1 MWRDHKRTTILG
13 GGALVLAGIV
23 VFGYIQSPDRRHIR
37 ELDSGVPARQIDA
50 IGALAGIGSDRG
62 AKAVSGAV
70 SDSDSA
76 VATHAVYALGRM
88 GRPGDLP
95 RVQAALTD
103 PRQPVRAAA
112 VYAISGFGD
121 LADVDMLIALLT
133 DRRQPPKIRAAAAR
147 SLGRL
152 TVFRAVPSL
161 IDTLEDPSVLV
172 RGRAY
177 AAFRQIV
184 HAGFRFRAAD
194 PPQLRREAIAR
205 IRAAYPRLKTR
216 HDSYL
221 KLLKDRAG
229 GTSQ

>member
-1 MWRDHKRTTILG
+1 MTILG
-13 GGALVLAGIV
+13 GAALVLAGFV
-23 VFGYIQSPDRRHIR
+23 AFGYIQSPDRRHIR
-37 ELDSGVPARQIDA
+37 ELDSGVPNRQIDA
-50 IGALAGIGSDRG
+50 IGALERIGSNRG

-70 SDSDSA
+70 SDSDA
-76 VATHAVYALGRM
+76 GVATHAVYALGRM

-112 VYAISGFGD
+112 VYAISGFGER
-121 LADVDMLIALLT
+121 ADVDMLIALLA

-152 TVFRAVPSL
+152 KAFRAMPSL
-161 IDTLEDPSVLV
+161 IDALADPSVLV

-177 AAFRQIV
+177 AAFRQI
-184 HAGFRFRAAD
+184 AGAAFRFRAAD
-194 PPQLRREAIAR
+194 PPERRREAIAR
-205 IRAAYPRLKTR
+205 IRAAYPRLKTK
-216 HDSYL
+216 HDNYL